1 MQMFEAHLQDK
12 ILGKDFVH
20 RMIPQNSSC
29 FSVERDVLVTKQ
41 SAKSSNSGE
50 IQQSILNMIVLAAV
64 DHF

>member
-1 MQMFEAHLQDK
+1 MMQMFEAHLQDK
-12 ILGKDFVH
+12 ILGKDFVY

-50 IQQSILNMIVLAAV
+50 IQQSILNMIVLAAG
-64 DHF
+64 